1 MPASLV
7 PVPIDIAAS
16 HYTTHVRAQL
26 ALIISCYLGVAGES
40 GLDFEILVGGV
51 AALCPGVAKQ
61 VLKMLSEK
69 PEIMITMA
77 P

>member
-1 MPASLV
+1 M
-7 PVPIDIAAS
+7 
-16 HYTTHVRAQL
+16 
-26 ALIISCYLGVAGES
+26 ALIISCYLSVAGES

-51 AALCPGVAKQ
+51 AVLCPGVAKQ

-69 PEIMITMA
+69 SDIMNTMA